1 MRTDIWYDS
10 KGAGKIHGC
19 RWAPEGQPKAIVQIV
34 HGIAEFVERYDDFA
48 NYLTNLGF
56 LVVAED
62 HMGHGQSING
72 EGIQGYFHGGWFTA
86 IEDTMQLMRDTMAQH
101 PGVPYVLFGH
111 SMGSFMART
120 ILCQYPDCGISA
132 AIICGTGW
140 QPTAALPAMIKMV
153 ELVCKVTGETR
164 PSEPLQGIVFGSYN
178 KRVEHPRTPFEWLT
192 RDKEIVDAYIAHPLC
207 GFTASCGLLREMV
220 RSFRYIQDPANLAQM
235 QKDLPVFFI
244 AGGDDPVGPY
254 GKGVEKCA
262 DVFRKS
268 GMTDV
273 SVKIYPLGRHEIL
286 NEINKEEVW
295 GDVAHWVGNV
305 IGNVE

>member
-1 MRTDIWYDS
+1 MRTDHYFDS
-10 KGAGKIHGC
+10 LGEGKIRYC
-19 RWAPEGQPKAIVQIV
+19 KWLPEGEVKAVVQIL
-34 HGIAEFVERYDDFA
+34 HGIAEHVERYDDFA
-48 NYLTNLGF
+48 NYLNSQGIA
-56 LVVAED
+56 VVAED
-62 HMGHGQSING
+62 HMGHGKSMVT
-72 EGIQGYFHGGWFTA
+72 QGYFAGGWFTA
-86 IEDTMQLMRDTMAQH
+86 EADSYRLLEMAQAEF
-101 PGVPYVLFGH
+101 PEVPYVLFGH

-178 KRVEHPRTPFEWLT
+178 KRVEHPRTPFDWLT

-220 RSFRYIQDPANLAQM
+220 RSFRYIQDPANLGAM
-235 QKDLPVFFI
+235 RKDLPVFFI
-244 AGGDDPVGPY
+244 AGGDDPVGNY
-254 GKGVEKCA
+254 GKGIHQSA
-262 DVFRKS
+262 DAFKKA
-268 GMTDV
+268 GMEDV

-286 NEINKEEVW
+286 NEINKEEVFA
-295 GDVAHWVGNV
+295 DVVSWV
-305 IGNVE
+305 EKRLEKQE